1 MTTTIS
7 RQALLAYIE
16 KEQIAFQFWD
26 GLITFTQPETG
37 VYDDAHDEAEV
48 NDMNNAI
55 EQSYSLKV
63 VTPEDVIDYSGQ
75 YIGFNEF
82 ARWSQLKD
90 LLILVDDSLL
100 LCLPNYENYN
110 EIFELVA

>member
-16 KEQIAFQFWD
+16 KKQIAFQFSD
-26 GLITFTQPETG
+26 GLMVFTQPDTNE
-37 VYDDAHDEAEV
+37 YDEYDKKEVAE
-48 NDMNNAI
+48 MKQWI
-55 EQSYSLKV
+55 EQSQNLKV
-63 VTPEDVIDYSGQ
+63 VKPGDVIGYESND
-75 YIGFNEF
+75 IGFNDF
-82 ARWSQLKD
+82 AKWSQPKD